1 MTDPLHDGPSVDGDD
16 QANGDQRVDHPE
28 AVEPDGGTSPAS
40 TATGRRGPAEPIATD
55 PILTV
60 EGLKVNFESFR
71 GTSQVI
77 DGVDLSVGR
86 GEVVTVAGETG
97 CGKSVTMKTI
107 LGILPQPPGVI
118 PEGEIVFDGTNMLE
132 LSDDELD
139 ELKGRRIAM
148 ISQDPMSSL
157 NPVYTV
163 REQLTDT
170 AQFGGGKGGGPI
182 DYLRRKYSSERDEAR
197 SRVEEMLREVQLPE
211 PSEIMASYPDQ
222 LSGGMRQRVLIAQAL
237 LNEPDLLIADEIGT
251 ALDVTI
257 HDQIQTLLED
267 LIDERNLSV
276 LMITHNLG
284 AAREISDRI
293 YVMYAGRIVETA
305 PTKRLFDAPQHP
317 YTQGLLTSVPRLTG
331 EEMAEGIPG
340 YIPEYVEPPN
350 GCRFHPRCPYSHDR
364 CREEEPQRYRQADSA
379 AECFLY
385 DSDHEAPHDPPTVDE
400 TAERMAESTEGEPGA
415 PEPVADGGANERP
428 GQAGDTPGGDRS

>member
-1 MTDPLHDGPSVDGDD
+1 MSRRGSNFETDGPDPGADPRGRWL
-16 QANGDQRVDHPE
+16 APE
-28 AVEPDGGTSPAS
+28 EPVVA
-40 TATGRRGPAEPIATD
+40 D

-60 EGLKVNFESFR
+60 RDLHVHFESFR

-86 GEVVTVAGETG
+86 SEVVTVAGETG

-107 LGILPQPPGVI
+107 LGILPQPPAVI
-118 PEGEIVFDGTNMLE
+118 PDGEIVFDGTEMLS
-132 LSDDELD
+132 LSEDALD

-163 REQLTDT
+163 GEQLTDT
-170 AQFGGGKGGGPI
+170 AQFGGGSGGGLI
-182 DYLRRKYSSERDEAR
+182 NYLRRKHSSERDEAR
-197 SRVEEMLREVQLPE
+197 RRVKEMLREVQLPE
-211 PSEIMASYPDQ
+211 PSEIMESYPDQ

-257 HDQIQTLLED
+257 HDQIQTLLEN
-267 LIDERNLSV
+267 LIEERDLSV

-305 PTKRLFDAPQHP
+305 PTERLFDAPQHP

-340 YIPEYVEPPN
+340 YIPEYIDPPS
-350 GCRFHPRCPYSHDR
+350 GCRFHPRCPYAHER
-364 CREEEPQRYRQADSA
+364 CRKEEPRRYRQGDSA
-379 AECFLY
+379 VECFLY
-385 DSDHEAPHDPPTVDE
+385 DERHEAPYDPPSVNE
-400 TAERMAESTEGEPGA
+400 TAERMADSTDGEPEA
-415 PEPVADGGANERP
+415 SDPVADSADGTEDLKR
-428 GQAGDTPGGDRS
+428 GDRP

>member
-1 MTDPLHDGPSVDGDD
+1 MTPNDPVRNRADSDGTD
-16 QANGDQRVDHPE
+16 E
-28 AVEPDGGTSPAS
+28 ALPDGG
-40 TATGRRGPAEPIATD
+40 ATGVTSATSRSSVREPIATD
-55 PILTV
+55 PLLSV
-60 EGLKVNFESFR
+60 RGLKVHFEGFG
-71 GTSQVI
+71 GTARVL
-77 DGVDLSVGR
+77 DGVDLSVGK

-107 LGILPQPPGVI
+107 LGILPQPPGKI
-118 PEGEIVFDGTNMLE
+118 PEGEIVFDGTNLLE
-132 LSDDELD
+132 LPENELD

-157 NPVYTV
+157 NPVYTIG
-163 REQLTDT
+163 EQLTDT
-170 AQFGGGKGGGPI
+170 AQFGGGKGSGI
-182 DYLRRKYSSERDEAR
+182 INYLRRRYTSEREEAR
-197 SRVEEMLREVQLPE
+197 ERVKEMLREVQLPNSE
-211 PSEIMASYPDQ
+211 EIMESYPEQ

-257 HDQIQTLLED
+257 HDQIQSLLKD
-267 LIDERNLSV
+267 LISERDLSV

-305 PTKRLFDAPQHP
+305 RTERLFDAPQHP

-340 YIPEYVEPPN
+340 FIPEYEEPPT
-350 GCRFHPRCPYSHDR
+350 GCRFHPRCPYAHDR
-364 CREEEPQRYRQADSA
+364 CREESPQRYPSGDTGV
-379 AECFLY
+379 ECFLY
-385 DSDHEAPHDPPTVDE
+385 DERHQAPEGQPDVDE
-400 TAERMAESTEGEPGA
+400 TVERMATSTGGSPGS
-415 PEPVADGGANERP
+415 PEPVNESGETPTASDRGGQE
-428 GQAGDTPGGDRS
+428 

>member
-1 MTDPLHDGPSVDGDD
+1 MSRRESDTETGTDDARPPSESHGRL
-16 QANGDQRVDHPE
+16 APE
-28 AVEPDGGTSPAS
+28 EPV
-40 TATGRRGPAEPIATD
+40 ATD
-55 PILTV
+55 PILSV
-60 EGLKVNFESFR
+60 RDLHVQFRSFR
-71 GTSQVI
+71 GTSEVI

-118 PEGEIVFDGTNMLE
+118 PQGEVVFDGTE
-132 LSDDELD
+132 TLSLSEDELG

-148 ISQDPMSSL
+148 IAQDPMSSL

-163 REQLTDT
+163 GEQLTDT
-170 AQFGGGKGGGPI
+170 AQFGGGSGGGPL
-182 DYLRRKYSSERDEAR
+182 DYLRRKRSSEREEAR
-197 SRVEEMLREVQLPE
+197 RRVEELLREVRLPE
-211 PSEIMASYPDQ
+211 PTDIMDSYPDQ
-222 LSGGMRQRVLIAQAL
+222 LSGGMRQRVMIAQAL

-267 LIDERNLSV
+267 LIEERDLSV

-305 PTKRLFDAPQHP
+305 PTERLFDAPQHP

-331 EEMAEGIPG
+331 EKMAEGIPG
-340 YIPEYVEPPN
+340 YIPEYVEPPS
-350 GCRFHPRCPYSHDR
+350 GCRFHPRCPYAHDR

-428 GQAGDTPGGDRS
+428 GRAGDTPGGDRS